1 MTGEITMYARLKSIF
16 EYERREDFH
25 EKLVEWIGDVF
36 YDILPEYGYEVRDEQ
51 IYTAFQIADAICD
64 KKIHLAEAGLGT
76 GKTFAYLLPAI
87 AYARLNR
94 KPIIVACASTALQE
108 QLCGENGDIKTLS
121 DLLDLDIDARMAK
134 DSNQYVCDAK
144 VEESKVTIDNL
155 SEDLATQV
163 NEWLGKT
170 NRGERSE
177 IPFVPDRVWKYIGWD
192 EGMSCD
198 TCLDRGFCKL
208 IKAKEYYRGARDI
221 IVVDHELFFKDL
233 WTREERIAD
242 GKLPILPDYCGV
254 IFDEGHKIILP
265 ASMEAGHSILKED
278 IEQMILSIEQIHGG
292 RDTLLLT
299 AADLED
305 VTLAFF
311 DKLNQ
316 VAIVDEES
324 ERFSVHPDDS
334 LFKLAETIQKVLD
347 KLLLELQ
354 IEQEL
359 YMESL
364 PKNLIQ
370 AYEMLIDRSMLA
382 VHNFRKNKGR
392 DIISW
397 IDPKGESFY
406 VVPRNI
412 DTRLNKHLF
421 GKKLPVVLTSATLSN
436 DGDFNYLIRTLGL
449 KNPSHSTVGN
459 SFQMDKQ
466 VEVYLFEPLS
476 KDKVKHPDLRQY
488 PKQSFGYAMGAN
500 VEFTKEIDKL
510 IHLLKQNEGRALVLT
525 NSMEE
530 VRRIREGLKHY
541 KLPFD
546 ILWEDKAER
555 GYLIR
560 QFKEEISS
568 VLIGSDLWEGID
580 VPGESLTMVII
591 WQLPFPALDPLIE
604 VQRLEA
610 KKEGLDEVLTVDY
623 PAMGLKLKQGC
634 GRLIRTK
641 DDYGKIVI
649 MDSVYGEAYE
659 KYVMSALPEE
669 ANIKYI
675 SEL

>member
-1 MTGEITMYARLKSIF
+1 MCARLKSIF

-51 IYTAFQIADAICD
+51 IYTAFQIADALCD
-64 KKIHLAEAGLGT
+64 KKTHLAEAGLGT
-76 GKTFAYLLPAI
+76 GKTFAYLLSAI

-108 QLCGENGDIKTLS
+108 QLCGETGDIKTLS
-121 DLLDLDIDARMAK
+121 DLLELDIDARMAK

-144 VEESKVTIDNL
+144 VEESKATFDSL

-170 NRGERSE
+170 KRGERSE

-265 ASMEAGHSILKED
+265 ASLEAGHSIIKED
-278 IEQMILSIEQIHGG
+278 IEQMITSIEQIHGA
-292 RDTLLLT
+292 RETLLLT

-305 VTLAFF
+305 VIQEFF

-316 VAIVDEES
+316 VAIVDERS

-334 LFKLAETIQKVLD
+334 LLKLAEKVQKVLD

-370 AYEMLIDRSMLA
+370 AYEIFIDRSMLA
-382 VHNFRKNKGR
+382 VHNFRKNKGK

-397 IDPKGESFY
+397 IDPMGESFY
-406 VVPRNI
+406 VVPKNI

-421 GKKLPVVLTSATLSN
+421 GKKIPVVLTSATLSN
-436 DGDFNYLIRTLGL
+436 DGDFSYLIRTLGL
-449 KNPSHSTVGN
+449 KNPSHSSVGN
-459 SFQMDKQ
+459 SFEMDKQ
-466 VEVYLFEPLS
+466 VEVYLPEALS
-476 KDKVKHPDLRQY
+476 KDKVNPHLSQY
-488 PKQSFGYAMGAN
+488 PKQSFGYEIGSN
-500 VEFTKEIDKL
+500 VKHTKDMEQL
-510 IHLLKQNEGRALVLT
+510 VQLLKQNEGRAIVFT

-530 VRRIREGLKHY
+530 VRRIREGLKQY
-541 KLPFD
+541 QLPFN
-546 ILWEDKAER
+546 IFWEDKAER

-568 VLIGSDLWEGID
+568 VLIGYDLWEGID

-610 KKEGLDEVLTVDY
+610 KKEGLDEVVAVDY

-649 MDSVYGEAYE
+649 MDSVYGEPYE

-669 ANIKYI
+669 ANIRSI
-675 SEL
+675 NEVNL